1 MTVRES
7 GEMYLEAIL
16 VLAKKSGY
24 VRSIDVSEYLGYSK
38 PSVSRAMGILRE
50 GGYILMEKDGAIT
63 LTDSGKKLAETIYER
78 HTVLSELLIRLGV
91 DEKTA
96 TDDACRIEHV
106 ISDESFQAIKQF
118 LDLCLRHVADG
129 LVHDLAVFHDH
140 QRGDAGDAEF
150 HGKLHFLVH
159 VDLAHGDIL
168 PLLSDLLHN
177 GADHPARA
185 APWRPEI
192 QQHGL
197 IAVFHQLVVVGLRNV
212 HDGHNNSSLVFFC
225 AYSIP

>member
-50 GGYILMEKDGAIT
+50 GGYILVEKDGAIT

-91 DEKTA
+91 DEKIA

-106 ISDESFQAIKQF
+106 ISDESFHAIKQYYYK
-118 LDLCLRHVADG
+118 H
-129 LVHDLAVFHDH
+129 
-140 QRGDAGDAEF
+140 
-150 HGKLHFLVH
+150 KT
-159 VDLAHGDIL
+159 
-168 PLLSDLLHN
+168 
-177 GADHPARA
+177 
-185 APWRPEI
+185 
-192 QQHGL
+192 
-197 IAVFHQLVVVGLRNV
+197 
-212 HDGHNNSSLVFFC
+212 
-225 AYSIP
+225 

>member
-50 GGYILMEKDGAIT
+50 GGYILVEKDGAIT

-91 DEKTA
+91 DERTA

-106 ISDESFQAIKQF
+106 ISDESFQAIKQYYY
-118 LDLCLRHVADG
+118 
-129 LVHDLAVFHDH
+129 
-140 QRGDAGDAEF
+140 
-150 HGKLHFLVH
+150 
-159 VDLAHGDIL
+159 
-168 PLLSDLLHN
+168 
-177 GADHPARA
+177 
-185 APWRPEI
+185 
-192 QQHGL
+192 QHKT
-197 IAVFHQLVVVGLRNV
+197 
-212 HDGHNNSSLVFFC
+212 
-225 AYSIP
+225 

>member
-106 ISDESFQAIKQF
+106 ISDESFQAIKQYYYP
-118 LDLCLRHVADG
+118 H
-129 LVHDLAVFHDH
+129 
-140 QRGDAGDAEF
+140 
-150 HGKLHFLVH
+150 KK
-159 VDLAHGDIL
+159 
-168 PLLSDLLHN
+168 
-177 GADHPARA
+177 
-185 APWRPEI
+185 
-192 QQHGL
+192 
-197 IAVFHQLVVVGLRNV
+197 
-212 HDGHNNSSLVFFC
+212 
-225 AYSIP
+225 

>member
-50 GGYILMEKDGAIT
+50 GGYILVEKDGAIT

-106 ISDESFQAIKQF
+106 ISDESFQAIKQYYY
-118 LDLCLRHVADG
+118 RH
-129 LVHDLAVFHDH
+129 
-140 QRGDAGDAEF
+140 
-150 HGKLHFLVH
+150 KK
-159 VDLAHGDIL
+159 
-168 PLLSDLLHN
+168 
-177 GADHPARA
+177 
-185 APWRPEI
+185 
-192 QQHGL
+192 
-197 IAVFHQLVVVGLRNV
+197 
-212 HDGHNNSSLVFFC
+212 
-225 AYSIP
+225 

>member
-16 VLAKKSGY
+16 VLARKSGY

-78 HTVLSELLIRLGV
+78 HTVLSDLLIRLGV

-106 ISDESFQAIKQF
+106 ISDESFQAIKQYYY
-118 LDLCLRHVADG
+118 
-129 LVHDLAVFHDH
+129 
-140 QRGDAGDAEF
+140 
-150 HGKLHFLVH
+150 
-159 VDLAHGDIL
+159 
-168 PLLSDLLHN
+168 
-177 GADHPARA
+177 
-185 APWRPEI
+185 
-192 QQHGL
+192 QHKK
-197 IAVFHQLVVVGLRNV
+197 
-212 HDGHNNSSLVFFC
+212 
-225 AYSIP
+225 

>member
-63 LTDSGKKLAETIYER
+63 LTDSGKKLAETFYER

-106 ISDESFQAIKQF
+106 ISDESFQAIKQYYY
-118 LDLCLRHVADG
+118 
-129 LVHDLAVFHDH
+129 
-140 QRGDAGDAEF
+140 
-150 HGKLHFLVH
+150 
-159 VDLAHGDIL
+159 
-168 PLLSDLLHN
+168 
-177 GADHPARA
+177 
-185 APWRPEI
+185 
-192 QQHGL
+192 QHKK
-197 IAVFHQLVVVGLRNV
+197 
-212 HDGHNNSSLVFFC
+212 
-225 AYSIP
+225 

>member
-50 GGYILMEKDGAIT
+50 GGYILVEKDGAIT

-106 ISDESFQAIKQF
+106 ISDESFQAIKQYHY
-118 LDLCLRHVADG
+118 RH
-129 LVHDLAVFHDH
+129 
-140 QRGDAGDAEF
+140 
-150 HGKLHFLVH
+150 KK
-159 VDLAHGDIL
+159 
-168 PLLSDLLHN
+168 
-177 GADHPARA
+177 
-185 APWRPEI
+185 
-192 QQHGL
+192 
-197 IAVFHQLVVVGLRNV
+197 
-212 HDGHNNSSLVFFC
+212 
-225 AYSIP
+225 

>member
-50 GGYILMEKDGAIT
+50 GGYILVEKDGAIT

-78 HTVLSELLIRLGV
+78 HTVLSELLIRLGL

-106 ISDESFQAIKQF
+106 ISDESFQAIKQYYY
-118 LDLCLRHVADG
+118 RH
-129 LVHDLAVFHDH
+129 
-140 QRGDAGDAEF
+140 
-150 HGKLHFLVH
+150 KK
-159 VDLAHGDIL
+159 
-168 PLLSDLLHN
+168 
-177 GADHPARA
+177 
-185 APWRPEI
+185 
-192 QQHGL
+192 
-197 IAVFHQLVVVGLRNV
+197 
-212 HDGHNNSSLVFFC
+212 
-225 AYSIP
+225 

>member
-38 PSVSRAMGILRE
+38 PSVSREMGILRE
-50 GGYILMEKDGAIT
+50 GGYILVEKDGAIT

-106 ISDESFQAIKQF
+106 ISDESFQAIKQYYY
-118 LDLCLRHVADG
+118 
-129 LVHDLAVFHDH
+129 
-140 QRGDAGDAEF
+140 
-150 HGKLHFLVH
+150 
-159 VDLAHGDIL
+159 
-168 PLLSDLLHN
+168 
-177 GADHPARA
+177 
-185 APWRPEI
+185 
-192 QQHGL
+192 QHKK
-197 IAVFHQLVVVGLRNV
+197 
-212 HDGHNNSSLVFFC
+212 
-225 AYSIP
+225 

>member
-106 ISDESFQAIKQF
+106 ISDESFQAIKQYYYQ
-118 LDLCLRHVADG
+118 
-129 LVHDLAVFHDH
+129 H
-140 QRGDAGDAEF
+140 Q
-150 HGKLHFLVH
+150 K
-159 VDLAHGDIL
+159 
-168 PLLSDLLHN
+168 
-177 GADHPARA
+177 
-185 APWRPEI
+185 
-192 QQHGL
+192 
-197 IAVFHQLVVVGLRNV
+197 
-212 HDGHNNSSLVFFC
+212 
-225 AYSIP
+225 

>member
-106 ISDESFQAIKQF
+106 ISDESFQAIKQYYY
-118 LDLCLRHVADG
+118 
-129 LVHDLAVFHDH
+129 
-140 QRGDAGDAEF
+140 
-150 HGKLHFLVH
+150 
-159 VDLAHGDIL
+159 
-168 PLLSDLLHN
+168 
-177 GADHPARA
+177 
-185 APWRPEI
+185 
-192 QQHGL
+192 QHKK
-197 IAVFHQLVVVGLRNV
+197 
-212 HDGHNNSSLVFFC
+212 
-225 AYSIP
+225 